1 MCAKEIIIRD
11 MELNQVPEVA
21 RVHANAFPGYM
32 NTQLGQI
39 YLQAFFRWFCLSNNS
54 IALCAYEGDRM
65 VGYAI
70 GAPQGYSS
78 QLTRSLFLTAF
89 LNLLI
94 RPWLLFRR
102 QVRRAIFARL
112 RILTGNISTSA
123 GPVLTPPVYSFVGL
137 GVLTNMRGKKVGWS
151 LMQAFESLAFN
162 SGAQSILLTVYRDN
176 NARKLYE
183 RNGWFVHDG
192 SPDSPTVV
200 YYKQNL
206 ITI

>member
-1 MCAKEIIIRD
+1 MSAKEITIRE
-11 MELNQVPEVA
+11 MQLNQIPEVA

-39 YLQAFFRWFCLSNNS
+39 YLQSFFRWFCLSDNS

-65 VGYAI
+65 VGYAV

-78 QLTRSLFLTAF
+78 QLTRALFLTAF

-94 RPWLLFRR
+94 RPWLLSRK
-102 QVRRAIFARL
+102 QVLRAISARL
-112 RILTGNISTSA
+112 RILTGNIASST
-123 GPVLTPPVYSFVGL
+123 GPDLTPPVYSFVGL
-137 GVLTNMRGKKVGWS
+137 GVLTDMRGKKVGWR

-162 SGAQSILLTVYRDN
+162 SGAQSIVLTVYRDN
-176 NARKLYE
+176 DARKLYE

-192 SPDSPTVV
+192 SPDSPTVA
-200 YYKQNL
+200 YYKHHL
-206 ITI
+206 VTS